1 MMRSITSR
9 DERFRNVLRKAL
21 IAAIWLS
28 LWYALYAVVGQEILF
43 VSPVRVFTRLFELA
57 GQGAF
62 WVSTLASLFRI
73 VLGFL
78 LAVALGVAVAVL
90 ATVSAFVHDLFYP
103 VIRVIRATPVAS
115 FIILALIWLSEG
127 TVPVFTAFLMV
138 FPIVW
143 ENVFKGVQNTSRKLL
158 DMAKVFRF
166 TRVQKLKRIYIPS
179 VMPYFVAAC
188 NIGIGL
194 AWKAGIAAEVLGIP
208 KNSIGKQLYSAKIYL
223 ETPDVFAWTA
233 VVILLSFVLEKGFLL
248 LLRKRR
254 QKYNAGD

>member
-1 MMRSITSR
+1 M
-9 DERFRNVLRKAL
+9 
-21 IAAIWLS
+21 

-43 VSPVRVFTRLFELA
+43 VSPVRVLTRLFELA
-57 GQGAF
+57 GQSAF
-62 WVSTLASLFRI
+62 WVSTLASLMRI

-78 LAVALGVAVAVL
+78 LAVALGVTIAVL
-90 ATVSAFVHDLFYP
+90 AKLSAFVYDLLHP

-127 TVPVFTAFLMV
+127 SVPVFASFLMV

-143 ENVFKGVQNTSRKLL
+143 ENVYKGIQNTSGHLL
-158 DMAKVFRF
+158 EMAKVFRF
-166 TRVQKLKRIYIPS
+166 TKVRKLKRIYIPS

-233 VVILLSFVLEKGFLL
+233 VVILLSFALEKGFMLL
-248 LLRKRR
+248 LKKAG
-254 QKYNAGD
+254 QKYNAGN

>member
-1 MMRSITSR
+1 M
-9 DERFRNVLRKAL
+9 
-21 IAAIWLS
+21 
-28 LWYALYAVVGQEILF
+28 
-43 VSPVRVFTRLFELA
+43 FTRLFELA

-143 ENVFKGVQNTSRKLL
+143 ENVFKGIQNTSRKLL

-208 KNSIGKQLYSAKIYL
+208 KNSIGKELYSAKIYL

-233 VVILLSFVLEKGFLL
+233 VVILLSFALEKGFLQ
-248 LLRKRR
+248 LLRKAG